1 MKLKQ
6 LSALCLAGTMLTA
19 SSLAM
24 AWESEDGNHA
34 VDFGV
39 ALANDY
45 IWRGYSQT
53 NRSPAMSGSIDYS
66 HSSGF
71 YVGAWGSNVDF
82 DDAAD
87 YELDI
92 YAGYGGE
99 FGDSGIGYD
108 VGVLRYIYNSES
120 YDWNELYASLS
131 YSYFSVGVAHTDDV
145 YGTDED
151 ATYFSASFDYDL
163 PWYDIALSA
172 AVGYYDYDSGVY
184 ILVDENDNFI
194 STSSEEHVD
203 WSIGLSK
210 SIAEGVDF
218 GLTYTG
224 MDSDGDEGN
233 GKNASDK
240 LTISVATSF

>member
-34 VDFGV
+34 VDFGI

-53 NRSPAMSGSIDYS
+53 NRSPAASASVDYS

-82 DDAAD
+82 DDGAD

-108 VGVLRYIYNSES
+108 VGVLRYIYNSEN
-120 YDWNELYASLS
+120 YDWNEVYASLS
-131 YSYFSVGVAHTDDV
+131 YSYFSVGVAHSGSV
-145 YGTDED
+145 YDSSEDGTYYT
-151 ATYFSASFDYDL
+151 AGFDYDL
-163 PWYDIALSA
+163 PWGGLALSTG
-172 AVGYYDYDSGVY
+172 VGYYDYDSGV
-184 ILVDENDNFI
+184 VAAK
-194 STSSEEHVD
+194 SREHTN
-203 WSIGLSK
+203 WHIGLSK
-210 SIAEGVDF
+210 TIDDVLDF
-218 GLTYTG
+218 GVTYTG
-224 MDSDGDEGN
+224 MDSDADDDI
-233 GKNASDK
+233 GKNSSDK
-240 LTISVATSF
+240 VTISVATSF